1 MELTDKSFI
10 EVILNFKNMHLAVLY
25 VIVFLCAYVVGSI
38 PFSWIVTKLKTG
50 LDLRQVGSGN
60 VGGRNVY
67 RATKSKKWMSVAGLL
82 DLSRSALAV
91 AGPFFISKVFYFDP
105 LFLENTALQ
114 EPLTS
119 FFPDTILCFSLAV
132 AGIGAI
138 LGHNWPLYLLS
149 SGGRGITVVL
159 SSMLVANPLI
169 IVFWI
174 ALWPLV
180 ITVVGYSSIAYI
192 VTTMLCGVIAL
203 FLPSVLMMPW
213 AQCNLA
219 IAILLFTIALVM
231 LSRQKDNFRKIRS
244 GEAKKMK
251 IWKALGG
258 KKKMSEEIL
267 K

>member
-1 MELTDKSFI
+1 
-10 EVILNFKNMHLAVLY
+10 MHLAVVY
-25 VIVFLCAYVVGSI
+25 VIVFISSYVIGSI

-50 LDLRQVGSGN
+50 QDLRQVGSGN

-67 RATKSKKWMSVAGLL
+67 RATQSRNWALFAGFLDVLRSVT
-82 DLSRSALAV
+82 AV
-91 AGPFFISKVFYFDP
+91 AVPFIVSKILYFDP
-105 LFLENTALQ
+105 VYSGIL

-132 AGIGAI
+132 SGVGAI

-149 SGGRGITVVL
+149 SGGKGITVVL
-159 SSMLVANPLI
+159 ASMLVANPI
-169 IVFWI
+169 IIAFWI
-174 ALWPLV
+174 VLWPIV
-180 ITVVGYSSIAYI
+180 ITIVGYSSITYI
-192 VTTMLCGVIAL
+192 VVTALCGVIAL
-203 FLPSVLMMPW
+203 FLPAVMLMPW

-219 IAILLFTIALVM
+219 IAILLFVIALVM
-231 LSRQKDNFRKIRS
+231 VSRQRDNFRKIKS